1 MLGFMRKHA
10 QSSFI
15 KIIFWILIGVFVF
28 WGVGVMVAGG
38 DKVNVAATVDGEP
51 ISAQTYA
58 RAHERMQRVYRELYK
73 ENLNPQ
79 ILAQLNLGQRALDD
93 LVTEVLLKREAGR
106 LGLQV
111 TDDEVREA
119 ILDIPTFQDGARFD
133 RTRYLNALRSSRI
146 TPAEFEESQRETLL
160 VNKLEGLITD
170 GLTASDQ
177 EVKNIYA
184 LENEK
189 IDLSFVKVPFSQF
202 KDTATVTDAEVAE
215 YYEKNKER
223 FRKPDTVTVAY
234 LTYAPDTFAE
244 KLPISD
250 QAVQDYYDAHQSD
263 YEQPERLRLQQILWT
278 LPPGA
283 DEVAKNAVRV
293 KANATLIAARIGGR
307 DTFADLA
314 KQNSE
319 DELTR
324 ENGGDLG
331 VVSPGQLEAPLE
343 NAAFK
348 LEKVGDVTDVV
359 EGSRGMYIIRLD
371 EKIPAGPKP
380 LAEVKDEIVKEL
392 RSRGGDDAARTALA
406 SDLEKARAGTSL
418 DDIASAEGL
427 TVTTSAP
434 HARGQMIPG
443 VKAGGKLVNEAL
455 LLDKDA
461 VDQLMDTEP
470 PYYLFKVVEKTASTI
485 PPLDEVKVAITETLT
500 REKTKEA
507 ARAAADALL
516 ASARDGGGA
525 QALLDQAKA
534 KGYTIDTT
542 GPFGRNEPI
551 PKLAPAPIT
560 DDAFALTSAAP
571 LGAKPFV
578 TGDAAVV
585 VALKDRVAADDSG
598 LTDEKR
604 QGLRDQIVAR
614 KRQDVLETYRNTLR
628 ERAEITVNPDIIAR
642 ANG

>member
-10 QSSFI
+10 RSSFI
-15 KIIFWILIGVFVF
+15 KIVFWMIIVVFVF

-93 LVTEVLLKREAGR
+93 LVTEMLLKREAGR

-133 RTRYLNALRSSRI
+133 RTRYLNALRANRI

-177 EVKNIYA
+177 EIKNVYA

-202 KDTATVTDAEVAE
+202 KDAATVSDAEVAE

-223 FRKPDTVTVAY
+223 FRKPDSVTLSY
-234 LTYAPDTFAE
+234 ITYAPETFAE
-244 KLPISD
+244 KVPVSD

-263 YEQPERLRLQQILWT
+263 YEQPERLRLQHILWT
-278 LPPGA
+278 VPPGA
-283 DEVAKNAVRV
+283 DEVTKNQIRAKA
-293 KANATLIAARIGGR
+293 ALALIAARIGDR
-307 DTFADLA
+307 DTFVKLVAD
-314 KQNSE
+314 NSE
-319 DELTR
+319 DELTK

-331 VVSPGQLEAPLE
+331 VVARGQLEAPLE
-343 NAAFK
+343 EAAFK
-348 LEKVGDVTDVV
+348 IEKVGDVSDIV
-359 EGSRGMYIIRLD
+359 ESSRGMHIIRLD
-371 EKIPAGPKP
+371 EKLPAGTKP

-392 RSRGGDDAARTALA
+392 RSRGADDAARNALA
-406 SDLEKARAGTSL
+406 ADLEKARAGTSL

-455 LLDKDA
+455 LLEKDA
-461 VDQLMDTEP
+461 VDQLMDAEP
-470 PYYLFKVVEKTASTI
+470 PYYLFKVVDKTPSTI
-485 PPLDEVKVAITETLT
+485 PPLEDVKTAITETLT
-500 REKTKEA
+500 RDKTKEA
-507 ARAAADALL
+507 ARAAAGALL
-516 ASARDGGGA
+516 ASAREGGGA

-534 KGYTIDTT
+534 KGYTVDTT
-542 GPFGRNEPI
+542 GPFGRGEPI
-551 PKLAPAPIT
+551 PKLAPAPIK
-560 DDAFALTSAAP
+560 DEAFALTAAAP
-571 LGAKPFV
+571 LGTKPFV

-585 VALKDRVAADDSG
+585 VALKERVAADDSG

-614 KRQDVLETYRNTLR
+614 KRQDVLETYRNSLR
-628 ERAEITVNPDIIAR
+628 ERAEITVNPDILAR
-642 ANG
+642 AAG